1 MKLRELFEAKKLPN
15 ENSLGQPIA
24 HTEEALKNFWNWFN
38 GSKVV
43 DSQGR
48 PLVVYHGTNKK
59 FKKIN
64 LKKGAQSI
72 FWFTSD
78 KSAVESGNVGAAGHG
93 VIMELYVNIKNPAN
107 WKQYDQLMLDELKS
121 RGFDGALLPDSD
133 GSMTGFI
140 LNSHAQVKAVSGNKG
155 TYSGNSIVDET
166 LFEARSLPNENSLGI
181 PITNNPQSLK
191 NFWAW
196 FKGSKVVDA
205 NKRPLVM
212 YHGTMADFPSFSYEF
227 ADTGVGAY
235 GMGFYF
241 TTMPHTASGY
251 AAPKSS
257 DQENIGG
264 NVIPSYL
271 NIKKPMDSGYKRLLN
286 RMKVKEMILM
296 APNLDMNL
304 ANFGDVGY
312 EGKDKVLNNAIEG
325 YCDYGDTQ
333 LRQLNSIAND
343 FYSGDS
349 EAFLKACIAITEF
362 DGVVHK
368 YEKETFFVAW
378 DPSQIKSAVGNTG
391 NYGAGGMV
399 DETLNE
405 ELENGED
412 RIEIPGGLIRIVS
425 PAPYSPRDASVVEF
439 IVDENKRNQG
449 IGSKLVHMAVN
460 KYPDLGAQVS
470 SIASMKAFYNN
481 RFRNPKIP
489 DGSFDDHIE
498 AFNENWG
505 SLFMASTDKE
515 GNRY

>member
-166 LFEARSLPNENSLGI
+166 L
-181 PITNNPQSLK
+181 
-191 NFWAW
+191 
-196 FKGSKVVDA
+196 
-205 NKRPLVM
+205 
-212 YHGTMADFPSFSYEF
+212 Y
-227 ADTGVGAY
+227 
-235 GMGFYF
+235 
-241 TTMPHTASGY
+241 
-251 AAPKSS
+251 
-257 DQENIGG
+257 
-264 NVIPSYL
+264 
-271 NIKKPMDSGYKRLLN
+271 
-286 RMKVKEMILM
+286 
-296 APNLDMNL
+296 
-304 ANFGDVGY
+304 
-312 EGKDKVLNNAIEG
+312 
-325 YCDYGDTQ
+325 
-333 LRQLNSIAND
+333 
-343 FYSGDS
+343 
-349 EAFLKACIAITEF
+349 
-362 DGVVHK
+362 
-368 YEKETFFVAW
+368 
-378 DPSQIKSAVGNTG
+378 
-391 NYGAGGMV
+391 
-399 DETLNE
+399 E

-412 RIEIPGGLIRIVS
+412 RIKIPGGLIRVIS
-425 PAPYSPRDASVVEF
+425 PAPHSPRDASVVEF